1 MGEQNVT
8 NTDPAP
14 EAGKSARSTPA
25 ENSAGAPGGKAA
37 ESRGA
42 KKTAA
47 KKAPAKKT
55 AAKKTASK
63 TSTAKTSASKTSTAK
78 TSAAKTPT
86 AKTSAAKT
94 SPAKAPTAK
103 STATAPPASETPS
116 AEASASETTAKTAAA
131 AEIEVRNPA
140 TGEVVG
146 RVPVDSAETVAAK
159 VGQLRLYQPE
169 WEAIGAEGRKR
180 WLLKLQDWLIDNTDH
195 LGDVLQ
201 SETGKPR
208 VDALIDP
215 AFSVDLIGYYARR
228 AGKFL
233 ADEHPSPHSPLARV
247 KRLTTVYRPYPV
259 VGVITPWNFPL
270 AMPALDV
277 VPALAAGAAV
287 LLKPSEVTPLSALE
301 LARGWAEIGA
311 PPVLAVTTGAGE
323 TGAAVVDTVD
333 YVQFTGSTKTGRAI
347 AKACVDRLVPYSLE
361 LGGKDPAIVLAD
373 ADIDRAAYGIAFGGL
388 FNAGQV
394 CISVERVYVEEP
406 VYDEFVAKLSEHVR
420 GLRQGT
426 DGRESRYDV
435 GALANEAQK
444 AIVTSHVDD
453 AIAKGA
459 RALTG
464 GKPTGVG
471 TYFEPTVLVDVD
483 HGMSCMTE
491 ETFGPTLP
499 VMKVADETEAVA
511 LANDSIYG
519 LSASVWTG
527 DKARGERIARQLNA
541 GAVNINDVFSNLF
554 NFALPMGGWRQ
565 SGVGYR
571 WGGAEGVRKY
581 CRRQAVTAPILPTQQ
596 KELFWFPYSTTKLGF
611 AMAAMRAAGARGMRR
626 LGIMDVINT
635 VGGKDK

>member
-1 MGEQNVT
+1 M
-8 NTDPAP
+8 
-14 EAGKSARSTPA
+14 
-25 ENSAGAPGGKAA
+25 
-37 ESRGA
+37 
-42 KKTAA
+42 
-47 KKAPAKKT
+47 
-55 AAKKTASK
+55 
-63 TSTAKTSASKTSTAK
+63 
-78 TSAAKTPT
+78 
-86 AKTSAAKT
+86 
-94 SPAKAPTAK
+94 
-103 STATAPPASETPS
+103 
-116 AEASASETTAKTAAA
+116 
-131 AEIEVRNPA
+131 EVRNPA
-140 TGEVVG
+140 NGTVIG
-146 RVPVDSAETVAAK
+146 RVPVDTPDAVAEK
-159 VGQLRLYQPE
+159 VRQLRLYQPE
-169 WEAIGAEGRKR
+169 WEAIGAAGRKR

-195 LGDVLQ
+195 LADVLQ

-215 AFSVDLIGYYARR
+215 SFAVDLIGYYARR

-277 VPALAAGAAV
+277 IPALAAGAAV

-311 PPVLAVTTGAGE
+311 PPVLAVATGAGE
-323 TGAAVVDTVD
+323 TGAAVVNTVD

-347 AKACVDRLVPYSLE
+347 AAACVDRFVPYSLE

-406 VYDEFVAKLSEHVR
+406 VYDEFVAKLTEHVR
-420 GLRQGT
+420 ALRQGA
-426 DGRESRYDV
+426 DGRESRYDI
-435 GALANEAQK
+435 GALANEAQRD
-444 AIVTSHVDD
+444 IVSRHVED
-453 AIAKGA
+453 AVAKGA
-459 RALTG
+459 EVLTG

-471 TYFEPTVLVDVD
+471 TFFEPTVLVRVD
-483 HGMSCMTE
+483 HGMACMTE

-499 VMKVADETEAVA
+499 VMKVADEAEAVA

-527 DKARGERIARQLNA
+527 DKARGARIARQLNA
-541 GAVNINDVFSNLF
+541 GAVNINDVFANLF
-554 NFALPMGGWRQ
+554 NFALPMGGWQQ

-571 WGGAEGVRKY
+571 WGGADGVRKY
-581 CRRQAVTAPILPTQQ
+581 CRKQAVTAPILPTQQ
-596 KELFWFPYSTTKLGF
+596 KELFWFPYSTAKLGF
-611 AMAAMRAAGARGMRR
+611 ALSAMRAAGARGMRR
-626 LGIMDVINT
+626 LGIRDVLDT
-635 VGGKDK
+635 VGGKGK